1 LDEPSDLVAPI
12 RPCAHVVAAPLV
24 VLASDGAAAHA
35 FHFCHFCGSYEEK
48 TIDYKAKRGPPL
60 ESFETLS
67 SRATQSTPARR
78 GPAIHFDEH
87 FGPVASIGKRA
98 KLLATTHA
106 DPADRKALVTPSTRG
121 TSGRT
126 EQHQQHEEGRNAAR
140 RASRVVLAKKLA
152 AAPIAAVLRPRIRVW
167 QQ

>member
-1 LDEPSDLVAPI
+1 MRARRS
-12 RPCAHVVAAPLV
+12 RPLV

-35 FHFCHFCGSYEEK
+35 SHFCHFCGSNEEK
-48 TIDYKAKRGPPL
+48 TIDYEAKRGTPL
-60 ESFETLS
+60 EPFETLS
-67 SRATQSTPARR
+67 SRATRSTRARR
-78 GPAIHFDEH
+78 GPAIHFDER

-98 KLLATTHA
+98 KLLAETHA
-106 DPADRKALVTPSTRG
+106 DPADRKPQITPSTRG

-126 EQHQQHEEGRNAAR
+126 EQHQQHEKGRNAAR

-167 QQ
+167 AYISSS